1 MSDGNYGED
10 NNRSNKEAQ
19 GMNTKANVETEA
31 TNNDEKF
38 NKKSAFKRFS
48 LFIADCLRKIY
59 LLTKWII
66 DIFNGLKAKL
76 YELLGKVSGKF
87 KSNDSKITYNKPLHS
102 TNVILGVFTGL
113 IVIFLI
119 IFLTWVLIQT
129 FFSWISGDYIKLPD
143 IPITFEKKTT
153 QAVYSGFFMITSIYL
168 VFYLTID
175 YLPRIKHELDILQIF
190 KQLIGS
196 LYILWPIAVIV
207 VGSSIAKAFYK
218 MSCGQNKPNLLNFA
232 KIVESSLLFLLGICV
247 LIIVILLI
255 RPIKWILLKIPGLC
269 NIIEKLKKYTAIII
283 KFIIIYILLRL
294 IILIVEDIAS
304 DKVIF
309 FISILNKKIE
319 PPPVDCNIPNPKKKS
334 EKDAVMEKIYMYVTS
349 TIVTLLLVF
358 ILVLQVPHPFMGITK
373 KIDFS
378 VGLLLKNLT
387 LRTTKL
393 ISENNSETETCS
405 GFGLGNKAGNKS
417 GMFSNMKSKFSG
429 IMGDKAGELTNMT
442 GKLGDMK
449 SKMTGIMGDKVNA
462 LKDATTGSVAN
473 MKAKLSGIAGDKI
486 SALRTNADNMA
497 ANITGAMGNQQ
508 LSIGNQIQS
517 MMANPAANMGNPAAN
532 MGNPAAMMANQMQ
545 PMMANPAANM
555 GNPAAMMANP
565 AAMMANPAAMMANP
579 AANMGNPAAMMANP
593 AAMMANPAAM
603 MANPA
608 ANMVNPAANM
618 TNQMQPMMGNPAAN
632 MANQMQSMM
641 ANQMPGMAPS
651 MAPKGMFANSGQGS
665 AVPSFGEI
673 RGQLGK
679 GIGKAVQEKFGNG
692 LTQQLGT
699 GLSKGLTN
707 KFNDFTAKNEN
718 TINKLGLGSV
728 MKAAQTP
735 IAVARPIEAPKAAPP
750 PSKK

>member
-1 MSDGNYGED
+1 MSDGKYGED
-10 NNRSNKEAQ
+10 NNKSNKETQ
-19 GMNTKANVETEA
+19 DMNIKASADIKA
-31 TNNDEKF
+31 TNNDENF

-76 YELLGKVSGKF
+76 YELLGKLSGKF
-87 KSNDSKITYNKPLHS
+87 KSNDNKITYNKPLHS

-129 FFSWISGDYIKLPD
+129 FFSWISGDTIKLPD
-143 IPITFEKKTT
+143 IPVTFEKKTT

-175 YLPRIKHELDILQIF
+175 YLPRIKHELDIVQIF

-349 TIVTLLLVF
+349 IIVILLLVF
-358 ILVLQVPHPFMGITK
+358 ILVLQVPHPFMGTTK

-429 IMGDKAGELTNMT
+429 IMGDKVNALKDAT
-442 GKLGDMK
+442 GNVAAMK
-449 SKMTGIMGDKVNA
+449 AKMTGIMGDKAGA
-462 LKDATTGSVAN
+462 LTNMTGNVAAT
-473 MKAKLSGIAGDKI
+473 KAKLSGIAGDKI
-486 SALRTNADNMA
+486 AALRTNADNMA

-517 MMANPAANMGNPAAN
+517 MGNPTGAMGN
-532 MGNPAAMMANQMQ
+532 QL
-545 PMMANPAANM
+545 
-555 GNPAAMMANP
+555 
-565 AAMMANPAAMMANP
+565 
-579 AANMGNPAAMMANP
+579 
-593 AAMMANPAAM
+593 
-603 MANPA
+603 
-608 ANMVNPAANM
+608 
-618 TNQMQPMMGNPAAN
+618 
-632 MANQMQSMM
+632 QSMIG
-641 ANQMPGMAPS
+641 NQMPGLAPNKGNITATNMAS
-651 MAPKGMFANSGQGS
+651 KIASNMLAPKNMQGS
-665 AVPSFGEI
+665 TIPSLGKI
-673 RGQLGK
+673 GAQLGK
-679 GIGKAVQEKFGNG
+679 AAKENLSNEANKLTEKY
-692 LTQQLGT
+692 
-699 GLSKGLTN
+699 TN
-707 KFNDFTAKNEN
+707 KMETKLK
-718 TINKLGLGSV
+718 KLGADMTAV
-728 MKAAQTP
+728 KTQAAPPT
-735 IAVARPIEAPKAAPP
+735 AAPPTAAPP
-750 PSKK
+750 PAPTAAPPPAK

>member
-349 TIVTLLLVF
+349 TIVSLLLVF
-358 ILVLQVPHPFMGITK
+358 ILVLQVPHPFMGTTK

-429 IMGDKAGELTNMT
+429 IMGDKVNALKDATGNVAAMKAKFSGMMGDKAGALGDMT
-442 GKLGDMK
+442 GKLGDMKSKFSGIMGDKAGALGDMK
-449 SKMTGIMGDKVNA
+449 SKMTGIMGDKVGNNA
-462 LKDATTGSVAN
+462 GMASMLGN
-473 MKAKLSGIAGDKI
+473 IAGNNQG
-486 SALRTNADNMA
+486 ALTNMIGNNQD
-497 ANITGAMGNQQ
+497 AMGALTNMIGNNQMQ
-508 LSIGNQIQS
+508 PNMPNPASMMPNPASMIGNQMQ
-517 MMANPAANMGNPAAN
+517 PNMGNPSAN
-532 MGNPAAMMANQMQ
+532 MANQMQ
-545 PMMANPAANM
+545 PMMANPAA
-555 GNPAAMMANP
+555 MMAN
-565 AAMMANPAAMMANP
+565 
-579 AANMGNPAAMMANP
+579 
-593 AAMMANPAAM
+593 
-603 MANPA
+603 
-608 ANMVNPAANM
+608 
-618 TNQMQPMMGNPAAN
+618 QMLPMMGNPSAN

-735 IAVARPIEAPKAAPP
+735 IAVARPIEAPIAVARPIEAPKAAPP

>member
-1 MSDGNYGED
+1 MGDGKYEKYNLIDSNYGKD
-10 NNRSNKEAQ
+10 NNKSNKETQ
-19 GMNTKANVETEA
+19 DMNIKASADIKA
-31 TNNDEKF
+31 TNNDENF

-48 LFIADCLRKIY
+48 LFIADCLRRIY
-59 LLTKWII
+59 LFTKWFI

-76 YELLGKVSGKF
+76 YELLGKLSGKLSGKF
-87 KSNDSKITYNKPLHS
+87 KSNDNKITYNKPLHS

-119 IFLTWVLIQT
+119 IFLIWVSIQT
-129 FFSWISGDYIKLPD
+129 FFSWISGDTIKLPD
-143 IPITFEKKTT
+143 IPVTFEKKTT

-175 YLPRIKHELDILQIF
+175 YLPRIKHELDIVQIF

-269 NIIEKLKKYTAIII
+269 NIIEQLKKYTAIII

-309 FISILNKKIE
+309 FISSLNKKIE

-334 EKDAVMEKIYMYVTS
+334 EKEALMEKIYMYVTS
-349 TIVTLLLVF
+349 IIVILLLVF
-358 ILVLQVPHPFMGITK
+358 IIVLQVPHPFMGTTK

-387 LRTTKL
+387 LRTTNL
-393 ISENNSETETCS
+393 ISENNSETETCR

-429 IMGDKAGELTNMT
+429 IMGDKAGALTNMT

-449 SKMTGIMGDKVNA
+449 SKFSGIMGDKVNA
-462 LKDATTGSVAN
+462 LKDATGNVAA

-486 SALRTNADNMA
+486 AALRTNADNMA

-508 LSIGNQIQS
+508 LSMGNQLPSMGNFAGAMGNPIQSMGQSMSNQLPSMGKFAGAMGNPIQSMGNPLQSMGNPIQS
-517 MMANPAANMGNPAAN
+517 MMGNQLPSMGNQLPS
-532 MGNPAAMMANQMQ
+532 MGNQLPSRGNFAGS
-545 PMMANPAANM
+545 M
-555 GNPAAMMANP
+555 G
-565 AAMMANPAAMMANP
+565 
-579 AANMGNPAAMMANP
+579 
-593 AAMMANPAAM
+593 
-603 MANPA
+603 
-608 ANMVNPAANM
+608 
-618 TNQMQPMMGNPAAN
+618 
-632 MANQMQSMM
+632 NQMQSMM
-641 ANQMPGMAPS
+641 GNPTGAMGNITATNMAS
-651 MAPKGMFANSGQGS
+651 KIASNMFAPKNMQGS
-665 AVPSFGEI
+665 TIPSFGKI
-673 RGQLGK
+673 GTQLGK
-679 GIGKAVQEKFGNG
+679 AAKENLSKQANKIETNLKNFGANMKAVK
-692 LTQQLGT
+692 TQAAAP
-699 GLSKGLTN
+699 
-707 KFNDFTAKNEN
+707 TA
-718 TINKLGLGSV
+718 
-728 MKAAQTP
+728 
-735 IAVARPIEAPKAAPP
+735 AAPP
-750 PSKK
+750 PPPPAAAPPPAK

>member
-1 MSDGNYGED
+1 MSDGNYEEYNMIDGNYGKD
-10 NNRSNKEAQ
+10 NNKSNKETQ
-19 GMNTKANVETEA
+19 DMNIKASADIKA
-31 TNNDEKF
+31 TNNDENF

-48 LFIADCLRKIY
+48 LFIADCLRRIY
-59 LLTKWII
+59 LFTKWFI

-76 YELLGKVSGKF
+76 YELLGKLSGKVSSGKVSGGF
-87 KSNDSKITYNKPLHS
+87 KSNDNKITYNKPLHS

-119 IFLTWVLIQT
+119 IVLTWVSIQT
-129 FFSWISGDYIKLPD
+129 FFSWISGDTIKLPD

-334 EKDAVMEKIYMYVTS
+334 EKDALMEKIYMYVTS
-349 TIVTLLLVF
+349 IIVILLLVF
-358 ILVLQVPHPFMGITK
+358 IIVLQVPHPYIGVTK

-387 LRTTKL
+387 LRTTNL

-429 IMGDKAGELTNMT
+429 IMGDKAGALTNMT

-449 SKMTGIMGDKVNA
+449 SKFSGIIGDKVNA
-462 LKDATTGSVAN
+462 LKDATGNVAAT
-473 MKAKLSGIAGDKI
+473 KDKLSGIAGDKI
-486 SALRTNADNMA
+486 AALRTNADNMA

-508 LSIGNQIQS
+508 LSMGNQIQS
-517 MMANPAANMGNPAAN
+517 MMANPAAMIA
-532 MGNPAAMMANQMQ
+532 NPAAMMANQMQ

-555 GNPAAMMANP
+555 ANP
-565 AAMMANPAAMMANP
+565 ATMMA
-579 AANMGNPAAMMANP
+579 
-593 AAMMANPAAM
+593 
-603 MANPA
+603 
-608 ANMVNPAANM
+608 
-618 TNQMQPMMGNPAAN
+618 NQMQPMMANPAAN

-750 PSKK
+750 PSKNK

>member
-1 MSDGNYGED
+1 MSDGKYEEYNLIDSNYGKD
-10 NNRSNKEAQ
+10 NNKSNKETQ
-19 GMNTKANVETEA
+19 DMNIKASADIKA
-31 TNNDEKF
+31 TNNDENF

-48 LFIADCLRKIY
+48 LFIADCLRRIY
-59 LLTKWII
+59 LFTKWFI
-66 DIFNGLKAKL
+66 DIFNGLKTKL
-76 YELLGKVSGKF
+76 YELLGKLSGKF
-87 KSNDSKITYNKPLHS
+87 KSNDNKITYNKPLHS

-119 IFLTWVLIQT
+119 IFLIWVSIQT
-129 FFSWISGDYIKLPD
+129 FFSWISGDTIKLPD

-309 FISILNKKIE
+309 FISSLNKKIE

-334 EKDAVMEKIYMYVTS
+334 EKEALMEKIYMYVTS
-349 TIVTLLLVF
+349 IIVILLLIF
-358 ILVLQVPHPFMGITK
+358 IIVLQVPHPFMGTTK

-387 LRTTKL
+387 LRTTNL
-393 ISENNSETETCS
+393 ISENNSETERCYS
-405 GFGLGNKAGNKS
+405 FGSGNKAGNKS

-429 IMGDKAGELTNMT
+429 IMGDKAGALTNMT
-442 GKLGDMK
+442 SNLGDMK
-449 SKMTGIMGDKVNA
+449 SKFSGIIGDKVNA
-462 LKDATTGSVAN
+462 LKDATGNVAAT
-473 MKAKLSGIAGDKI
+473 KDKLSGIAGDKI
-486 SALRTNADNMA
+486 AALRTNADNMA
-497 ANITGAMGNQQ
+497 ANITGAMGTQLPSMGNQLPSMGNFAGAMGNPIQSMGQSMSNQ
-508 LSIGNQIQS
+508 LPSMGKFAGAMGNPIQSMGNPLQSMGNPLQSMGNPIQSIGNPLQSMGNPIQSIGNPIQSIGNPIQSMMGNQLPSMGNQLPSMGNFAGAMGNQMQSMMGNPTGAIGNQIQS
-517 MMANPAANMGNPAAN
+517 MMGNPTGAMGNITA
-532 MGNPAAMMANQMQ
+532 
-545 PMMANPAANM
+545 
-555 GNPAAMMANP
+555 
-565 AAMMANPAAMMANP
+565 
-579 AANMGNPAAMMANP
+579 
-593 AAMMANPAAM
+593 
-603 MANPA
+603 
-608 ANMVNPAANM
+608 
-618 TNQMQPMMGNPAAN
+618 TN
-632 MANQMQSMM
+632 MASKIASNMF
-641 ANQMPGMAPS
+641 
-651 MAPKGMFANSGQGS
+651 APKNMQGS
-665 AVPSFGEI
+665 TIPSFGKI
-673 RGQLGK
+673 GTQLGK
-679 GIGKAVQEKFGNG
+679 AAKENLSKQANKIETNLKNLGANMKAVK
-692 LTQQLGT
+692 TQ
-699 GLSKGLTN
+699 
-707 KFNDFTAKNEN
+707 A
-718 TINKLGLGSV
+718 
-728 MKAAQTP
+728 
-735 IAVARPIEAPKAAPP
+735 AAPP
-750 PSKK
+750 AAK

>member
-1 MSDGNYGED
+1 MSDGKYEEYNLIDSNYGKD
-10 NNRSNKEAQ
+10 NNKSNKETQ
-19 GMNTKANVETEA
+19 DMNIKASADIKA
-31 TNNDEKF
+31 TNNDENF

-48 LFIADCLRKIY
+48 LFIADCLRRIY
-59 LLTKWII
+59 LFTKWFI

-76 YELLGKVSGKF
+76 YELLGKLSGKLSGKF
-87 KSNDSKITYNKPLHS
+87 KSNDNKITYNKPLHS

-129 FFSWISGDYIKLPD
+129 FFSWISGDTIKLPD
-143 IPITFEKKTT
+143 IPVTFEKKTT

-175 YLPRIKHELDILQIF
+175 YLPRIKHELDIVQIF

-269 NIIEKLKKYTAIII
+269 NIIEKLKEYTAIII

-309 FISILNKKIE
+309 FISSLNKKIE

-334 EKDAVMEKIYMYVTS
+334 EKEALMEKIYMYVTS
-349 TIVTLLLVF
+349 IIVILLLIF
-358 ILVLQVPHPFMGITK
+358 IIVLQVPHPFMGTTK

-387 LRTTKL
+387 LRTTNL
-393 ISENNSETETCS
+393 ISENNSETERCYS
-405 GFGLGNKAGNKS
+405 FGSGNKAGNKS

-449 SKMTGIMGDKVNA
+449 SKMTGIMGDKAGNNA
-462 LKDATTGSVAN
+462 GMASMLGN
-473 MKAKLSGIAGDKI
+473 IAGNNQAAI
-486 SALRTNADNMA
+486 TNNV
-497 ANITGAMGNQQ
+497 GN
-508 LSIGNQIQS
+508 
-517 MMANPAANMGNPAAN
+517 
-532 MGNPAAMMANQMQ
+532 NQMQ
-545 PMMANPAANM
+545 PN
-555 GNPAAMMANP
+555 MANP
-565 AAMMANPAAMMANP
+565 AAMMA
-579 AANMGNPAAMMANP
+579 NPAAMMANP

-641 ANQMPGMAPS
+641 ANQMQPMMGNPAANMANQMQSMMANRMPGMAPS

-665 AVPSFGEI
+665 ALPSFGEI

-735 IAVARPIEAPKAAPP
+735 IAVARPIEAPIAVARPIEAPKAVPP